1 MVGDLFLFVGGAVD
15 FFFFGVFL
23 VFRMVFFDFR
33 VISLVFLGLLWGG
46 GGFFSRFRIGWGK

>member
-33 VISLVFLGLLWGG
+33 VISLVFLGLLRGG
-46 GGFFSRFRIGWGK
+46 GGFFSRFRIG